1 MLTKVTSKLISGKII
16 IYLYK
21 RGKSP
26 RAAKTAEIFNYSVR
40 RERERERKR
49 QRLRVAHMQGMGSP
63 SCPISIGGRRY
74 DAPSFKKAN
83 TIVRAFTPT
92 PN

>member
-26 RAAKTAEIFNYSVR
+26 RPAKTAEIFNYSVR
-40 RERERERKR
+40 RERNREIEKDR
-49 QRLRVAHMQGMGSP
+49 
-63 SCPISIGGRRY
+63 
-74 DAPSFKKAN
+74 D
-83 TIVRAFTPT
+83 
-92 PN
+92 